1 MKEINKVAIWE
12 AIKEVARIAFFAAI
26 TAAVGWATQQLTQL
40 DPTSIYYVGGTVI
53 LRFIDKWIHES
64 QKTELKGIA
73 PF

>member
-1 MKEINKVAIWE
+1 MPNKVAIWE

-26 TAAVGWATQQLTQL
+26 TAVVGWATTQLTTL
-40 DPTSIYYVGGTVI
+40 DPNSIYYVTGTVI